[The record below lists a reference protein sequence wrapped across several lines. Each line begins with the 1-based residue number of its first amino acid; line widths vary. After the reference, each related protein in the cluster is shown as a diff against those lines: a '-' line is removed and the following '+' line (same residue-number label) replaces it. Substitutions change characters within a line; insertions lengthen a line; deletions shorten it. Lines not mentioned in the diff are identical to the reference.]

1 MVRPGR
7 EEENPMRTY
16 PNSRISQDTGSIMG
30 ATTDAT
36 VTIAQSAS
44 PLVATNA
51 TSSAK
56 WNMSLRGR

>member
-1 MVRPGR
+1 
-7 EEENPMRTY
+7 MRTY
-16 PNSRISQDTGSIMG
+16 PNSRIKDTGSIMG

-44 PLVATNA
+44 PLVATDA

-56 WNMSLRGR
+56 

>member
-1 MVRPGR
+1 
-7 EEENPMRTY
+7 MRTY
-16 PNSRISQDTGSIMG
+16 PNPRIKDQDTGSIMG

-44 PLVATNA
+44 PLVATDT

-56 WNMSLRGR
+56 